1 MAENKAD
8 KIVATVGV
16 ISYLVT
22 GFCLGWMLG
31 LVEEK
36 QDLNN

>member
-22 GFCLGWMLG
+22 GFCLGWLIG
-31 LVEEK
+31 SVEDK
-36 QDLNN
+36 QDRN